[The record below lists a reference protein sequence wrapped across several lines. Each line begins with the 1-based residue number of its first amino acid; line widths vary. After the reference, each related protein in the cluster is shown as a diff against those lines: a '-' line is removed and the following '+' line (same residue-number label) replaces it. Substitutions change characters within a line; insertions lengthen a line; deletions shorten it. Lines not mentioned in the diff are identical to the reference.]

1 MNPASAGTERYR
13 RVKRTIAIEYA
24 VVFGWYGFLGGYM
37 SLRSGDPFGW
47 IAMGIGAAM
56 VVLPFTRFF
65 RSHVNSLASRRGFG
79 ALVFGPNVFLV
90 VMFGSIASMYLRDPF
105 LTYNDANTLAAI
117 VFGGATV
124 LAATA
129 LVANAIAYGLDLKS
143 ATSSQD

>member
-1 MNPASAGTERYR
+1 MNPAGAGTERYR

-24 VVFGWYGFLGGYM
+24 AVFGWYGFLGGYM
-37 SLRSGDPFGW
+37 SLKSGDPFGW
-47 IAMGIGAAM
+47 FAIGVGIAM
-56 VVLPFTRFF
+56 VVLPFTGFF
-65 RSHVNSLASRRGFG
+65 RSRVNSLASRRGFS
-79 ALVFGPNVFLV
+79 ALVFVPNLALV
-90 VMFGSIASMYLRDPF
+90 VMFGSIASLYLKDPF

-143 ATSSQD
+143 ATSLHD